1 MTVVDYRFFSVGN
14 DGHIDAGRIIS
25 LTAKG
30 YDLLLF
36 QVQHPDTVI
45 TKYGRILDSL
55 KGLFV
60 TDCPPQTMSAIVR
73 SIAAIDHP
81 PVVEVV

>member
-1 MTVVDYRFFSVGN
+1 MF
-14 DGHIDAGRIIS
+14 
-25 LTAKG
+25 L
-30 YDLLLF
+30 
-36 QVQHPDTVI
+36 VQHPDTVI